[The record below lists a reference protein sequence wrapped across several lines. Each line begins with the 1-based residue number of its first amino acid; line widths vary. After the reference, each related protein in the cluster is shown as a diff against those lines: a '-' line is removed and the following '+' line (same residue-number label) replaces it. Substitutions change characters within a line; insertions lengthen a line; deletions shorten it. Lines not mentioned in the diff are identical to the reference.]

1 MAMAIRR
8 QRGRRC
14 STFSTAPAAWPRG
27 SPRRARRPR
36 RSIARDALQYVP
48 FTQLANLTGTP
59 AMSVPLRRTADG
71 LPLGVHFVG
80 RFGDEAQL
88 LQLAHQLE
96 QARPWFDRRPSWIVQ
111 SV

>member
-1 MAMAIRR
+1 M
-8 QRGRRC
+8 
-14 STFSTAPAAWPRG
+14 
-27 SPRRARRPR
+27 
-36 RSIARDALQYVP
+36 P

-59 AMSVPLRRTADG
+59 AMSVPLRWTADG

-80 RFGDEAQL
+80 RFGDEAQM

-96 QARPWFDRRPSWIVQ
+96 QARPWSDRRPSWIVQ